1 MSFLETVINLIIA
14 ETYRYMERVGRADS
28 FTRFPYLR
36 VRADSVTE
44 EELAAAEK
52 SEGIQAVRYQ
62 RLLMR
67 LSGGTC
73 DAVIQTVTDLALAV
87 MLVPEFAAYLN
98 YYTGG
103 YATLQLAYELLGVS
117 LPDCGEV
124 KECLQRLKCVFDVEK
139 NPLPACACVAGNQE
153 LLSYLTGDDSEN
165 PAFREWAEW
174 FFCGEDLQPMY
185 VREELAEAGAELLAA
200 GTAVLQISGA
210 GGRRFLAKH
219 IAKRLKT
226 DLLLVPAKLLAEAGE
241 DAQSRLAQAV
251 HEAFLYRSA
260 VCIYGI
266 RDELPKQR
274 LQGQSGL
281 SEWTEFYKRVVR
293 PFSAAGVPVV
303 LCTDSAVRFFDCG
316 EETIPRIELTAL
328 TRREREQVF
337 SGFAEIYG
345 FSESPAHS
353 ALCYR
358 LNASEIARAF
368 FEWSSFLGK
377 KEEQSFAD
385 SFYRVLCAKEKTVFG
400 QILKPQTGLSELIVP
415 PQTRRLLE
423 EICCGAKE
431 GYRIYEEW
439 NLSHLYPYGRAM
451 SVLASGNRQDDDGS
465 CARL

>member
-226 DLLLVPAKLLAEAGE
+226 DLCLFRRNCLRRPGRTRRADSHRPSTKRFYTGAPSASTESAMNCQNSGYR
-241 DAQSRLAQAV
+241 DNRD
-251 HEAFLYRSA
+251 YRS
-260 VCIYGI
+260 GRSFI
-266 RDELPKQR
+266 RE
-274 LQGQSGL
+274 SCGL
-281 SEWTEFYKRVVR
+281 F
-293 PFSAAGVPVV
+293 
-303 LCTDSAVRFFDCG
+303 
-316 EETIPRIELTAL
+316 
-328 TRREREQVF
+328 RRR
-337 SGFAEIYG
+337 G
-345 FSESPAHS
+345 
-353 ALCYR
+353 CR
-358 LNASEIARAF
+358 
-368 FEWSSFLGK
+368 
-377 KEEQSFAD
+377 
-385 SFYRVLCAKEKTVFG
+385 
-400 QILKPQTGLSELIVP
+400 
-415 PQTRRLLE
+415 
-423 EICCGAKE
+423 
-431 GYRIYEEW
+431 
-439 NLSHLYPYGRAM
+439 
-451 SVLASGNRQDDDGS
+451 
-465 CARL
+465 